1 MRDLMIDLGIAV
13 DGGKDS
19 LSMAALAPTASGG
32 EETVKAP
39 GSLVVSAYVTCP
51 DIRTVVTPDLEL
63 PGRGRLV
70 LVDLAAGRTRLGGSA
85 FAQVFGQLGD
95 DCPDV
100 DDPGRLA
107 RAFGVVQELLAAGRL
122 AAGHDRSDGGLVAT
136 LLEMAFAGDTGIEV
150 DIPAGDDVDPL
161 AVLFAEELGLVMEV
175 DDDDL
180 EDVLATFRRADVAA
194 TTIGRTLDGPDVR
207 IAVDGREVLAG
218 DVRELRDVWESTS
231 FQLERRQA
239 DPDCV
244 ESEERGLR
252 HRRTPSWRLT
262 FDPEPTVP
270 AILDSDRRPAVAI
283 LREEGSNSDREMAAA
298 FHLAGFDTW
307 DVAMSDLLA
316 GRVALDDRFR
326 GLAAVGGF
334 SYADVLD
341 SAKGWA
347 GTIRFHPE
355 LRRQFDAFRDRENTF
370 TLGVCNGCQLLAL
383 LGWVPWTGLEDTAQP
398 RFVHNASGRFESRF
412 ATVRIEPSPSLF
424 FTGMEGSVLGIWLQH
439 GEGRAHFPDRW
450 VLDRIED
457 EALVPLRYAD
467 DAGEPTDAYPFNP
480 NGSERA
486 IAALTSP
493 DGRHLAIMPHPERT
507 TLTWNWPWR
516 PRAWRGHPVSPW
528 LRLFQN
534 ARSWCDAT
542 R

>member
-1 MRDLMIDLGIAV
+1 MSFLEMDTGTVAR
-13 DGGKDS
+13 
-19 LSMAALAPTASGG
+19 ALAHLHRGEGEWADAFFERIDTQEVRSGNH
-32 EETVKAP
+32 AP
-39 GSLVVSAYVTCP
+39 GHAGWREEGLAV
-51 DIRTVVTPDLEL
+51 
-63 PGRGRLV
+63 RLV
-70 LVDLAAGRTRLGGSA
+70 RGARSWLASR
-85 FAQVFGQLGD
+85 
-95 DCPDV
+95 
-100 DDPGRLA
+100 
-107 RAFGVVQELLAAGRL
+107 
-122 AAGHDRSDGGLVAT
+122 
-136 LLEMAFAGDTGIEV
+136 
-150 DIPAGDDVDPL
+150 
-161 AVLFAEELGLVMEV
+161 
-175 DDDDL
+175 
-180 EDVLATFRRADVAA
+180 DVLS
-194 TTIGRTLDGPDVR
+194 
-207 IAVDGREVLAG
+207 G
-218 DVRELRDVWESTS
+218 DVRALRDVWESTA

-244 ESEERGLR
+244 EAEERGLR
-252 HRRTPSWRLT
+252 HRRAPAWRLT
-262 FDPEPTVP
+262 YDPQPTAPSVL
-270 AILDSDRRPAVAI
+270 AADRRPAVAI

-316 GRVALDDRFR
+316 GRVVLDDRFR

-355 LRRQFDAFRDRENTF
+355 LRRQFTAFRDREDTF

-383 LGWVPWTGLEDTAQP
+383 LGWVPWAGLDDTAQP

-412 ATVRIEPSPSLF
+412 VTVRIEPSPSLF
-424 FTGMEGSVLGIWLQH
+424 FTGMEGSVLGVWLQH
-439 GEGRAHFPDRW
+439 GEGRAHFPDPT
-450 VLDRIED
+450 VLDRV
-457 EALVPLRYAD
+457 EAEKLAPVRYGD
-467 DAGEPTDAYPFNP
+467 DAGVPTDAYPFNP
-480 NGSERA
+480 NGSARA

-516 PRAWRGHPVSPW
+516 PRDWRDHVVSPW